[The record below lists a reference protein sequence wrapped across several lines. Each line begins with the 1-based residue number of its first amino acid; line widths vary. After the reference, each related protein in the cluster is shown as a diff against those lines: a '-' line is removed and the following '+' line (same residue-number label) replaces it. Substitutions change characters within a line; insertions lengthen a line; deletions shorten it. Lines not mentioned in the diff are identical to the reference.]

1 MFLQTR
7 CTFSVRTTLKQLKNG
22 WENDDSDF
30 IQALYSVYNVYILF
44 SLIYSLTCLK
54 KDTSVQLKLQAFE
67 QVNKLTIKTMVLT
80 FLKVLCICAQ
90 SL

>member
-7 CTFSVRTTLKQLKNG
+7 CTFSVRTTLKQLKNA